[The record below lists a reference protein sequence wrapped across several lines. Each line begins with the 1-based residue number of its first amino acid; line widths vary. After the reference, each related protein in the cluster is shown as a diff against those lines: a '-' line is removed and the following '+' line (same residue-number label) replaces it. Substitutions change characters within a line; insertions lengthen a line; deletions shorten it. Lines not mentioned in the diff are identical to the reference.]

1 MIIGNVRDFIKISL
15 KRDNFREI
23 FNTIWCEKKK
33 KIEDASSNDEKF
45 YKFAEYSCLNIE
57 HSRVTN
63 VDENRNKT
71 MEVSE
76 YESWNNNK
84 LRAFTLKFP
93 VAS

>member
-1 MIIGNVRDFIKISL
+1 MFAILLRFRL
-15 KRDNFREI
+15 KE
-23 FNTIWCEKKK
+23 TILEKFLIRFDVKRKK

>member
-1 MIIGNVRDFIKISL
+1 MFAILLRFRL
-15 KRDNFREI
+15 KE
-23 FNTIWCEKKK
+23 TILEKFLTRFDVERKK

>member
-1 MIIGNVRDFIKISL
+1 MFAILLRFRL
-15 KRDNFREI
+15 KE
-23 FNTIWCEKKK
+23 TILEKFLIRFDVERKK